1 LVEEG
6 SRFKARLI
14 LMKAKEF
21 EAGLNVE
28 IAERSACLVREP

>member
-6 SRFKARLI
+6 SRFKARLT

-21 EAGLNVE
+21 EAGFNVE
-28 IAERSACLVREP
+28 IA